1 MNDLSHKIYD
11 FLHFIR
17 MIERPDFPDHKEK
30 ICRDIEE
37 IIHLFLQK
45 IKED

>member
-1 MNDLSHKIYD
+1 MNDLSYKIYD

-17 MIERPDFPDHKEK
+17 MIGRVDFPDHKEK
-30 ICRDIEE
+30 ICKDIEE